1 MGPDDLTT
9 ALSSVADITGHG
21 LRFLDRHGRP
31 DMHPWAAIVARARTT
46 AGRLIATGIGPGDRV
61 ALVYPTGPAFFD
73 AFFGALLAGAVPVPL
88 YPPVRLGRLDEYHP
102 RTARMIEVAGASLVL
117 TDRTILRLL
126 GPAIEQ
132 AKPALGVLLLEGL
145 NEGSPTHAEASP
157 DQLGLVQFSSGTTGE
172 PKAVALTHH
181 ALMAQTHALQTRM
194 LRAFPEDEHCEH
206 SGCSWLPLYHD
217 MGLIGCVFPALVHG
231 ASLTLIRPE
240 HFIARPAT
248 WLRALSDHKATISVA
263 PNFAY
268 ALCTERIQD
277 AELDGVDLS
286 HWRIGLNGAEPV
298 APSTLMAFVER
309 FSQWGLRAETLS
321 PVYGL
326 SEAALAVTFSDL
338 ERPFTTRHY
347 DREALATRG
356 EATPD
361 ETGRAHVSLGRPLPG
376 FEVVI
381 RGGTGEALPERMQG
395 HIWARGPSLMQGYL
409 SAPEATQDALQDGWL
424 KTGDLGFFDEGEL
437 FVTGR
442 AKDLIILRG
451 RNHEPQVIEE
461 AVQHVEGVRR
471 GCTAAVST
479 LHEGD
484 ATERLLLFI
493 ETPREGQAPD
503 PETLTNRCTQ
513 AVRERVGLTI
523 DQIVILSPGTLP
535 RTSSGK
541 IRRAETLARHQ
552 SGMLTAP
559 EPVSWWR
566 LTRHLIHSAKAL
578 RRSRSS

>member
-1 MGPDDLTT
+1 MGPADLTA
-9 ALSSVADITGHG
+9 ALASVADISGHG

-31 DMHPWAAIVARARTT
+31 DMHPWKAVVDRARST
-46 AGRLIATGIGPGDRV
+46 AGRLLATGVSPGDRV
-61 ALVYPTGPAFFD
+61 AMVYPTGPAFFD
-73 AFFGALLAGAVPVPL
+73 AFFGTLLAGAVPVPL

-102 RTARMIEVAGASLVL
+102 RTAKMIEVVGAVVVL
-117 TDRTILRLL
+117 TDPSILRLL
-126 GPAIEQ
+126 GPTIEQ
-132 AKPALGVLLLEGL
+132 SRPALGVLLLDDLKGGE
-145 NEGSPTHAEASP
+145 PAHIAARP
-157 DQLGLVQFSSGTTGE
+157 DQLGLVQFSSGTTGA
-172 PKAVALTHH
+172 PKAVALTHR
-181 ALMAQTHALQTRM
+181 ALMAQTYALQALM
-194 LRAFPEDEHCEH
+194 LQAYPEDEHLPH

-217 MGLIGCVFPALVHG
+217 MGLIGCVFPALAHG

-248 WLRALSDHKATISVA
+248 WLRAMSDHQATISVA

-298 APSTLMAFVER
+298 APSTLTAFVDR
-309 FSQWGLRAETLS
+309 FSPWGLRAETLS

-338 ERPFTTRHY
+338 KRPFSTRRY
-347 DREALATRG
+347 DREALSMKGRALR
-356 EATPD
+356 D
-361 ETGRAHVSLGRPLPG
+361 EDGRAHVSLGRPLPG
-376 FEVVI
+376 FEVAI
-381 RGGTGEALPERMQG
+381 RNSTGEALPDRTLG
-395 HIWARGPSLMQGYL
+395 HIWAKGPSLMRGYL
-409 SAPEATQDALQDGWL
+409 NDPEATQSALHQGWL

-442 AKDLIILRG
+442 AKDLILLRG

-479 LHEGD
+479 LKEGE
-484 ATERLLLFI
+484 ATERLMLFI
-493 ETPREGQAPD
+493 ETPRRGRTPD
-503 PETLTNRCTQ
+503 PEALTEQCAK
-513 AVRERVGLTI
+513 AVREHVGLTV

-552 SGMLTAP
+552 RGTLNAP
-559 EPVSWWR
+559 ERIGWWR
-566 LTRHLIHSAKAL
+566 LTRHLLHSARAL